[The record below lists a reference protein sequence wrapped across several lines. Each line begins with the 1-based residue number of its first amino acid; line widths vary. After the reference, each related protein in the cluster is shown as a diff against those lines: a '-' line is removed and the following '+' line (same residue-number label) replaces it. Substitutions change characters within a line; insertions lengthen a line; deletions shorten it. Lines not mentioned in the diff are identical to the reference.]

1 MPFLR
6 LLALPVLASEPST
19 RHATA
24 ENIVAAR
31 IAGGVLSHDGAATPV
46 TGAGLAAEHVF
57 RDGNVV
63 EITAS
68 ALIDGETTEIPVE
81 LLFEHAWHA
90 GRYLEPFAGVGPA
103 VVVHSLD
110 GARELSLGAVGAVG
124 THVWFG
130 EYWGLLAE
138 LDLTLDTHENAA
150 LGSEVLVGPVFHW
163 E

>member
-1 MPFLR
+1 MPLLH
-6 LLALPVLASEPST
+6 LLALPVLASEPT
-19 RHATA
+19 TGHATA

-31 IAGGVLSHDGAATPV
+31 FAGGALSHDGGAEPV

-68 ALIDGETTEIPVE
+68 ALSAGETTEIPVE
-81 LLFEHAWHA
+81 LLFEHTWHA
-90 GRYLEPFAGVGPA
+90 GHYLEPFAGVGPS

-110 GARELSLGAVGAVG
+110 GEREVSFGAVGAVG
-124 THVWFG
+124 THVWLG
-130 EYWGLLAE
+130 PHWGLLAE
-138 LDLTLDTHENAA
+138 VDVTLDTHESVV